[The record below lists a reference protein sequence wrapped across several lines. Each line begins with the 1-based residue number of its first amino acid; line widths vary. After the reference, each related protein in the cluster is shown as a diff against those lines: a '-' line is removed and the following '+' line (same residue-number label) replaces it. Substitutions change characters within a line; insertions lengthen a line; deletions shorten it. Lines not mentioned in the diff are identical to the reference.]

1 MTGIYY
7 IGYFFQAMFS
17 GSFKESTQE
26 DPVVLQDISF
36 YGLRIV
42 IENIY
47 SGRLELSLTTVHDVL
62 AAAHLLQVSLT
73 MVHDVLAAVQVS
85 VTMVHDVSPRCMMY
99 WQPLIYC
106 RLVSLWCMMYWQLLI
121 Y

>member
-1 MTGIYY
+1 
-7 IGYFFQAMFS
+7 MFS

-26 DPVVLQDISF
+26 DPIVLQDISF

-62 AAAHLLQVSLT
+62 AAAHLLQVN
-73 MVHDVLAAVQVS
+73 
-85 VTMVHDVSPRCMMY
+85 
-99 WQPLIYC
+99 
-106 RLVSLWCMMYWQLLI
+106 
-121 Y
+121 